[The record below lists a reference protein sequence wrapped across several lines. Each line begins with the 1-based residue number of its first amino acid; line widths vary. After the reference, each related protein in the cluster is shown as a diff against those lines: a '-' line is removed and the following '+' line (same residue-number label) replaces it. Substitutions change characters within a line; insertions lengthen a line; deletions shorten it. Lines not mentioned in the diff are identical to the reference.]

1 MSEMKPD
8 VDLAVLTR
16 MEKTPPVAPR
26 KRRRLALVV
35 SLVLVLG
42 FAAVLLSTLGDLVGG
57 AVLVTVVRPQP
68 AEVAALAEG
77 RTELQ
82 RSGWIEPDPFP
93 VLVPAL
99 APGVV
104 REVLVLESDAV
115 QADQPL
121 ARLVD
126 EEAVLALAQAEAGL
140 ALTQAQARGARV
152 ESELARASFEAALEV
167 TEAAA
172 TAAAD
177 FDGRTAEAERRTAA
191 VRAAQARV
199 RVAEEE
205 LEVQRF
211 LATNGAA
218 GPRQVELAQARLE
231 AEQAGLATME
241 AEANLAGA
249 EVEKARARLVR
260 ATKER
265 ELRLAD
271 RLRRE
276 TADAALAAAEGAVRA
291 AQAERE
297 TTALRLARMT
307 VRAPAAGVVLQRMAG
322 TGTQVGA
329 AGDPP
334 LVTLYDPRS
343 LRARIDV
350 EQSEVGKIVVGQRA
364 QIKSPL
370 RPEHFFDGEV
380 IRIVHLADVQKVT
393 LQVHVKVLDP
403 DAALRPELLVEV
415 HFLAEPRAAAGESA
429 ASPMGAVWIPKRLVV
444 SGAEGASVWVVDALS
459 GHATLRHIQIA
470 RDASEG
476 ERALVRDGLNL
487 SDKVIDGGRER
498 LHEGARLSIAAEG
511 D

>member
-1 MSEMKPD
+1 MSEMKHD
-8 VDLAVLTR
+8 VDLGAFARREVIA
-16 MEKTPPVAPR
+16 PVAPR
-26 KRRRLALVV
+26 KRRRLALLV

-42 FAAVLLSTLGDLVGG
+42 FGAVLFSTLGDVLGG
-57 AVLVTVVRPQP
+57 AELVTVLRPQP
-68 AEVAALAEG
+68 AETAALAEG

-93 VLVPAL
+93 ILVPAL

-115 QADQPL
+115 QAGQPL

-126 EEAVLALAQAEAGL
+126 EESALALAQADAGL
-140 ALTQAQARGARV
+140 ALARAEAAKARV

-177 FDGRTAEAERRTAA
+177 LAGRTAEAERRSAA
-191 VRAAQARV
+191 VRAAQAKV

-211 LATNGAA
+211 LAGNGAS

-231 AEQAGLATME
+231 AEQADLATME
-241 AEANLAGA
+241 AEAKLAGA
-249 EVEKARARLVR
+249 EVEKAQARHER

-276 TADAALAAAEGAVRA
+276 TADAALAAAEDAVRA
-291 AQAERE
+291 AQAERDAA
-297 TTALRLARMT
+297 ALRLERMT
-307 VRAPAAGVVLQRMAG
+307 VRAPAAGVVLQRLAG
-322 TGTQVGA
+322 TGTQVGG
-329 AGDPP
+329 AGDPA
-334 LVTLYDPRS
+334 LVALYDPQR

-350 EQSEVGKIVVGQRA
+350 EQSEVGKLVIGQRA
-364 QIKSPL
+364 KIKSPL
-370 RPEHFFDGEV
+370 RPERPFDGEV

-393 LQVHVKVLDP
+393 LQVHVRVLEP
-403 DAALRPELLVEV
+403 DAALRPELLVEAR
-415 HFLAEPRAAAGESA
+415 FLAQPRGETPSA
-429 ASPMGAVWIPKRLVV
+429 SASGAPETSAVWIPRRLLV
-444 SGAEGASVWVVDALS
+444 SGARGPSVWVVDALS
-459 GHATLRHIQIA
+459 GRAALRSIQV
-470 RDASEG
+470 DAGEG
-476 ERALVRDGLNL
+476 ERALVQGGLNV
-487 SDKVIDGGRER
+487 SDKVIDAGRER
-498 LHEGARLSIAAEG
+498 LRDGARLRIAEEN
-511 D
+511 